1 MIKLIKSTFYR
12 EKETREKLAQ
22 FVKKSKHL
30 SFNGECQ
37 AFENSFARYQK
48 RKRCVFFN
56 SGSSAN
62 LALIQALLNMGRL
75 KKGDKVGFSAVTWS
89 TNVMPL
95 IQLGLVPV
103 PVDVELET
111 LNVSTRTLKAAMKEH
126 KLAAFFAT
134 NLLGFSSDIG
144 EIAALCRS
152 KKIIMLEDN
161 CEALGSVYKKKKLG
175 NFGLASTF
183 SFFVGHHMSTVEGGM
198 VCTDDKE
205 LAEMLGI
212 VRAHGW
218 DRNLRPEEKISLRK
232 RFKKTTDFYAQYTF
246 YDLGYN
252 LRPTEIQGFLG
263 NVQIKFLPEIIR
275 KRSDNF
281 KKISKAIYKRSD
293 LYYPLRLG
301 HMDFISNFAVPV
313 ICRSK
318 KIRDEL
324 VEKCKNSI
332 EVRPVVGGDIMN
344 QPFFRKYSKIRASLP
359 VADLIHEQGIY
370 FGNNPELNSREI
382 EKIIKVFTSL

>member
-1 MIKLIKSTFYR
+1 
-12 EKETREKLAQ
+12 
-22 FVKKSKHL
+22 
-30 SFNGECQ
+30 
-37 AFENSFARYQK
+37 
-48 RKRCVFFN
+48 
-56 SGSSAN
+56 
-62 LALIQALLNMGRL
+62 
-75 KKGDKVGFSAVTWS
+75 
-89 TNVMPL
+89 
-95 IQLGLVPV
+95 
-103 PVDVELET
+103 
-111 LNVSTRTLKAAMKEH
+111 
-126 KLAAFFAT
+126 
-134 NLLGFSSDIG
+134 
-144 EIAALCRS
+144 
-152 KKIIMLEDN
+152 
-161 CEALGSVYKKKKLG
+161 
-175 NFGLASTF
+175 
-183 SFFVGHHMSTVEGGM
+183 M

>member
-1 MIKLIKSTFYR
+1 MLKLIKSTFYR

-22 FVKKSKHL
+22 FVKKTKRL
-30 SFNGECQ
+30 SFSDECQ
-37 AFENSFARYQK
+37 VFENSFSRYQG
-48 RKRCVFFN
+48 RKRSIFFN

-62 LALIQALLNMGRL
+62 LALMQALLNTGML

-111 LNVSTRTLKAAMKEH
+111 LNVSTRTLKAALKEH
-126 KLAAFFAT
+126 KLNALFIT

-144 EIAALCRS
+144 EIAKLCRG
-152 KKIIMLEDN
+152 KKIILLEDN

-183 SFFVGHHMSTVEGGM
+183 SFFVGHHMSTIEGGM

-218 DRNLRPEEKISLRK
+218 DRNLKPEEKISLRK

-263 NVQIKFLPEIIR
+263 NIQLKFLPEIIR

-313 ICRSK
+313 ICRSRE
-318 KIRDEL
+318 IRDEL

-332 EVRPVVGGDIMN
+332 EVRPVVGGDIVN
-344 QPFFRKYSKIRASLP
+344 QPFFRKYSKIRTSLP

-370 FGNNPELNSREI
+370 FGNNPDMTGKEI
-382 EKIIKVFTSL
+382 EKIIKIFTSL